1 MTYAVKVENLW
12 FKYVGSDDWVLKNIS
27 FSAREGETLVIM
39 GPSGCGK
46 STLLYVLAGMAPRII
61 RGFVKG
67 YVSIA
72 GLDVL
77 NSMPEE
83 LTRLVGFVFQNPEIQ
98 VIMPS
103 VIEEVAF
110 GLENLGLSPQ
120 EIDRRVREVL
130 ELT

>member
-12 FKYVGSDDWVLKNIS
+12 FKYLGSDDWVLKDVS
-27 FSAREGETLVIM
+27 FSVREGETLVIM

-72 GLDVL
+72 G
-77 NSMPEE
+77 
-83 LTRLVGFVFQNPEIQ
+83 
-98 VIMPS
+98 
-103 VIEEVAF
+103 
-110 GLENLGLSPQ
+110 
-120 EIDRRVREVL
+120 
-130 ELT
+130 